1 MHTEHSLRFW
11 IILASLCLTLFLSAL
26 ELTAVSTALPTIV
39 SELNGRDFVWVGAAY
54 ALSSSAILPMT
65 GGLAQIFG
73 RRPAVLGSI
82 AFFTVGSALCGAARN
97 MKMMIVGRTVQGVGG
112 GGILSFSAIV
122 LADLVSL
129 EERGMY
135 AGLFGLTWSIA
146 AAIGPVVGGSLASK
160 GMWRWLFYLN
170 LPICGISAIVT
181 VVFLDLPIP
190 PGTVREK
197 VSRMDWIGNFIVI
210 TASCSTTFAL
220 TQGGVNAPWQSA
232 RILSPLIVG
241 LAGLVIFVVYEA
253 RWATYPLVPFSIL
266 SNRTSF
272 SGYVQTFILPVT
284 SLAAICEYYIP
295 VYFQA
300 CKDADAIKSGVLT
313 LGLASI
319 APAAVIGGTSV
330 KIVQRYRLQIWTGWC
345 LQLIG
350 LSLLTLVK
358 LETPSGLAIGFCVI
372 YGTGAGINYATQVYP
387 VQAPLPISAN
397 AHALAFFS
405 FMRSFAGVWGVTIGG
420 AILQN
425 ELHRRLPQTF
435 LSQFPQGVAI
445 TYSVIPQIRDLPE
458 PLKDEV
464 RQAFVD
470 SLRLI
475 WNGMAGICGLGL
487 LSTVLMKGLP
497 LHATTDE
504 AWALNQKE
512 TSAKKD
518 GESLA
523 SDPT

>member
-1 MHTEHSLRFW
+1 MRADHGLRFW
-11 IILASLCLTLFLSAL
+11 VILASLCLTLFLSAL

-39 SELNGRDFVWVGAAY
+39 AELNGSDFVWVGAAY
-54 ALSSSAILPMT
+54 ALASSAILPMT
-65 GGLAQIFG
+65 GGLAQLFG

-82 AFFTVGSALCGAARN
+82 AFFTVGSALCGAAYN
-97 MKMMIVGRTVQGVGG
+97 MTILVAGRTVQGVGG
-112 GGILSFSAIV
+112 GGILSLSMIV

-129 EERGMY
+129 EDRGVY
-135 AGLFGLTWSIA
+135 AGLFALTWSIA
-146 AAIGPVVGGSLASK
+146 ASIGPVVGGSLANR
-160 GMWRWLFYLN
+160 GLWRWLFYLN
-170 LPICGISAIVT
+170 LPICGVSAIAAA
-181 VVFLDLPIP
+181 VFLDLPIP
-190 PGTVREK
+190 PGIMREK
-197 VSRMDWIGNFIVI
+197 VSRMDWIGNCIVI
-210 TASCSTTFAL
+210 AASCSTTFAL

-232 RILSPLIVG
+232 RILSPLVIGLVG
-241 LAGLVIFVVYEA
+241 LVLFVVYEA
-253 RWATYPLVPFSIL
+253 RWTTYPLVPFSIL

-284 SLAAICEYYIP
+284 TLAAIYYLP

-300 CKDADAIKSGVLT
+300 CKDADAMKSGVLS
-313 LGLASI
+313 LGLASVPLTAI
-319 APAAVIGGTSV
+319 IGGTSV
-330 KIVQRYRLQIWTGWC
+330 KIVQRYRPQIWTGWC

-358 LETPSGLAIGFCVI
+358 LETPSSWAIGCCVV
-372 YGTGAGINYATQVYP
+372 YGTGAGINYAAQVYP
-387 VQAPLPISAN
+387 VQAPLPVSAN

-405 FMRSFAGVWGVTIGG
+405 FLRSFAGVWGVTIGG

-425 ELHRRLPQTF
+425 ELRHRLPEAF

-445 TYSVIPQIRDLPE
+445 TYAVIPQIRDLPE

-475 WNGMAGICGLGL
+475 WNVMAGISGLGL
-487 LSTVLMKGLP
+487 LSTLLMKGLP

-504 AWALNQKE
+504 AWALKE
-512 TSAKKD
+512 KEKSTKKD
-518 GESLA
+518 GELSESGPA
-523 SDPT
+523 